1 MVPAIIVK
9 MVKRMMKSV
18 RNRRRTITKAQRE
31 ARKAR
36 RNKLVRDNSSNF
48 VEQFSKQCLDGGI
61 TEGKIVSSLS
71 SKLYH
76 ENYDKIDWGGSASG
90 SNSEVLP
97 SRTRSEQWSRREV

>member
-31 ARKAR
+31 ARRAMR
-36 RNKLVRDNSSNF
+36 DRLVKENSSNF
-48 VEQFSKQCLDGGI
+48 VEQFSKQCQDGGI
-61 TEGKIVSSLS
+61 TESKIVSSLS

-76 ENYDKIDWGGSASG
+76 ENYDRINWGDSTSG

-97 SRTRSEQWSRREV
+97 SHARSE